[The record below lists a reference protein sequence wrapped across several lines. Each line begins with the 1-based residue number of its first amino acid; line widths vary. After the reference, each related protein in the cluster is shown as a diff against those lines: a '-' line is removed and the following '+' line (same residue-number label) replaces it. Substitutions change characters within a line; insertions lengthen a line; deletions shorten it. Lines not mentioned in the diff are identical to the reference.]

1 MSDLARFTLRRLGR
15 LVIVV
20 LSVAV
25 VNFAIIHFAPG
36 DAASV
41 LAGEAGAGDERY
53 VEELREKLG
62 LDQPFVTQ
70 LWVYMSSLVTG
81 DLGYSFRHNMPVF
94 SLIMERMP
102 ATILLVGCSIALAV
116 VIGTGLG
123 LVAGFWRG
131 RWPDTAISLFAL
143 LGYATPLFWL
153 GLVLVILFS
162 VNLRMLPS
170 SGMVTIGMGY
180 SGVQYALDVA
190 RHLLLPTLTLCLFYL
205 AIYARIVR
213 ASTLD
218 ILSQDYIRV
227 ANAKGVSGFRLAWSH
242 VLRNAMLPVLTIF
255 GVQFA
260 AALGGAVV
268 VEVVFGWPGI
278 GRLAHEALL
287 QRDVN
292 LLLGILFFSAVL
304 VSIVNL
310 VVDIMYS
317 VVDPRIRLQ

>member
-1 MSDLARFTLRRLGR
+1 MGDLERFTLRRMGR

-53 VEELREKLG
+53 VQELREKLG
-62 LDQPFVTQ
+62 LDKPFLTQ
-70 LWVYMSSLVTG
+70 LWTYMSSLVTG

-94 SLIMERMP
+94 DLIVDRLP
-102 ATILLVGCSIALAV
+102 ATMLLVGSSIMLAV
-116 VIGTGLG
+116 VVGTGLG

-131 RWPDTAISLFAL
+131 RWPDSLISFFAL

-153 GLVLVILFS
+153 GLVLVIIVS
-162 VNLRMLPS
+162 VNMRLLPS
-170 SGMVTIGMGY
+170 SGMMTIGVGY
-180 SGVQYALDVA
+180 TGLEHILDVA
-190 RHLLLPTLTLCLFYL
+190 KHLILPAFTLGLFYL

-218 ILSQDYIRV
+218 ILDQDYIKV
-227 ANAKGVSGFRLAWSH
+227 AYAKGVSGLRLAIGH
-242 VLRNAMLPVLTIF
+242 VLRNALLPVLTIF

-278 GRLAHEALL
+278 GRLAHEALM

-310 VVDIMYS
+310 LVDIMYS
-317 VVDPRIRLQ
+317 VVDPRIRL